1 MLLCEKVTIQSHTL
15 YYSNYM
21 TFQKRQHR
29 EDRKQWFA
37 GEQKESIAR
46 QRTDLEDSETAMHD
60 DEG

>member
-21 TFQKRQHR
+21 TFQKRQHQ

-37 GEQKESIAR
+37 GEQEESIAR
-46 QRTDLEDSETAMHD
+46 HRTDLEDSETAMHD